1 MSDQFD
7 VWFEGLRGQRPP
19 APFAPP
25 EAVRR
30 RGRQRAHRQ
39 AVSAGVA
46 VLAVT
51 GLGAGGAVT
60 LLDRPG
66 PEPALPPAATAT
78 AVPTRIAG
86 DWLLTVGDLAGT
98 GWEPT
103 GNELIEGEWY
113 WDGAQPW
120 CPEFRIAD
128 YPSVRQRRDLRA
140 ASWTRP
146 GEALPERVDEVV
158 ELFEPGVGTGNLAD
172 VRRYVET
179 CSRRPAPA
187 DEVAPTYYRIE
198 ATGIAGDESLL
209 LRVEQYMFDQ
219 DDEIVRAGEFHHVA
233 VVRVGDAVATII
245 YRAGGD
251 VREVAQRAA
260 GRLG

>member
-7 VWFEGLRGQRPP
+7 SWFEGLHGQRPP
-19 APFAPP
+19 APFAAP

-51 GLGAGGAVT
+51 GLGAGGVVT

-66 PEPALPPAATAT
+66 PPPAPPPAATDT
-78 AVPTRIAG
+78 AVPARIPG
-86 DWLLTVGDLAGT
+86 DWLLAAGDLAGT
-98 GWEPT
+98 GWEPA

-120 CPEFRIAD
+120 CPEFRIGD
-128 YPSVRQRRDLRA
+128 YPSVRQRRDLRT

-146 GEALPERVDEVV
+146 GQALPERVDEIV
-158 ELFEPGVGTGNLAD
+158 EQFEPGVGTVNLAD
-172 VRRYVET
+172 LRRYVET
-179 CSRRPAPA
+179 CSRRPAPR
-187 DEVAPTYYRIE
+187 DEVAPVYYQIE
-198 ATGIAGDESLL
+198 ATGFAGDESLL
-209 LRVEQYMFDQ
+209 LRVEQYQFDQ
-219 DDEIVRAGEFHHVA
+219 NDEIVPAGESHHVA

-245 YRAGGD
+245 YQAGGN

-260 GRLG
+260 RRLG